1 MDQDFKF
8 IGANDTRV
16 PDGMLLTTPK
26 RQTYNLLIY
35 RKNGFNKYDKT
46 ILSIDEIFTPQSRGI
61 WD

>member
-8 IGANDTRV
+8 IGTNDTRV
-16 PDGMLLTTPK
+16 PVWTLPTAPK
-26 RQTYNLLIY
+26 GQTYNLLIY